1 MVVVGFGQEFYRFK
15 QVIYNVFAL
24 EPAAFYAHDEG
35 HETHAGA
42 ASGDHFAAIIVGEV
56 AAFAGQA
63 RGGVCEIPEVFDGL
77 FLNGIHPDTVLHGV
91 VGIVRCT
98 TQSADFR
105 GEIWCSGRRWLS
117 HCRE

>member
-42 ASGDHFAAIIVGEV
+42 AGGDYFAAVIVGDV
-56 AAFAGQA
+56 AAFTGQA
-63 RGGVCEIPEVFDGL
+63 RGGVCEIPKVFDGL
-77 FLNGIHPDTVLHGV
+77 FLNRIHPDTVLNGV
-91 VGIVRCT
+91 VGIVRCAA
-98 TQSADFR
+98 QRAVFR
-105 GEIWCSGRRWLS
+105 GEIW
-117 HCRE
+117 